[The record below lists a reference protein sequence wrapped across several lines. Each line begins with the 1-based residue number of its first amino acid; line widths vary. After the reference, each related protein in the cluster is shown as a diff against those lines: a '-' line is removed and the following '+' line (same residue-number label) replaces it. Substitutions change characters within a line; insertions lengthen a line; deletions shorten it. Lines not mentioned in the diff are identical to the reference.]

1 MTTLRFF
8 LFALLSLS
16 NVAQASVTALFSPNG
31 GIKKKI
37 QQELSLAKNHVD
49 IAMYSFSDAGLVSQ
63 VKQLAQSGI
72 KVRLIL
78 DSANQNKDKSAAF
91 EAAGIDVR
99 YVSFV
104 MHHKF
109 AIVDGPQEG
118 GDSSKSTLM
127 SGSYNWA
134 SSAENAYDEDFLVF
148 KNEKAQILAYQSE
161 FNALWNKAKDFGEA
175 ADPSTEFAEFEAPA
189 STSVFTSANF
199 EAFKRGSSWSFRTAV
214 SLEDGVAG
222 KSVMELLE
230 GAQSTIQVAQAHFRR
245 RDFYEALVR
254 ALERGV
260 KVEMVLDAQE
270 FNGDEVGELA
280 AEDRTHL
287 DEALAA
293 QGAVVKYK
301 SYSRFW
307 NYMTAKQMHSKYLV
321 VDGVSVLTGS
331 FNWSENAE
339 LKTFE
344 NLVRFDDEALAGA
357 YQDNFLKIFSYQ
369 KGGFKN
375 LLESVKAAS
384 GQGPCSF
391 SPLSLSGAEILKLR
405 GAYARGACR

>member
-1 MTTLRFF
+1 MTILRFF
-8 LFALLSLS
+8 LFAALSLS
-16 NVAQASVTALFSPNG
+16 TLAQATVTPFFSPNG
-31 GIKKKI
+31 GIKKRI
-37 QQELSLAKNHVD
+37 QQELSLAKDHVD
-49 IAMYSFSDAGLVSQ
+49 IAMYSFADAGLVAQ

-91 EAAGIDVR
+91 EAAGIDLR

-109 AIVDGPQEG
+109 ALVDGPQDG
-118 GDSSKSTLM
+118 GDSRKSTLM

-134 SSAENAYDEDFLVF
+134 SSAENAYDEDFLVY
-148 KNEKAQILAYQSE
+148 KNEKALILAYQSE

-175 ADPSTEFAEFEAPA
+175 ADPSTEFAEFEAP
-189 STSVFTSANF
+189 TSSAVFTSANF
-199 EAFKRGSSWSFRTAV
+199 EAVKRGSSWSFRSAV

-222 KSVMELLE
+222 KSIVELIDS
-230 GAQSTIQVAQAHFRR
+230 AQSTIQIAQAHFRR

-260 KVEMVLDAQE
+260 KVEIVLDAQE
-270 FNGDEVGELA
+270 FDGDGVGELTA
-280 AEDRTHL
+280 DDRTHL
-287 DEALAA
+287 DEVLAA
-293 QGAVVKYK
+293 QGASVKYK

-321 VDGVSVLTGS
+321 VDGQSVLTGS

-344 NLVRFDDEALAGA
+344 NLVRFDDMTLAET
-357 YQDNFLKIFSYQ
+357 YQDNFVKIFTYQ
-369 KGGFKN
+369 KGGFKA
-375 LLESVKAAS
+375 LLESVKSAS

-391 SPLSLSGAEILKLR
+391 APIALSGAEILKLR
-405 GAYARGACR
+405 ATYASGACR